1 MKFLSMIVA
10 GAVVGLG
17 ALSALGQEA
26 LMPAQLKAAQLTEQ
40 GQVMVAGRSTSYL
53 IRHLPVS
60 SFPELPAGVVDVL
73 NRRRCT
79 IPQTYQARRPENVVH
94 ASLEHAGSS
103 DWAVLCSV
111 DGTVSLLVFFDGGAE
126 AGEQV
131 AMVLVTAQEK
141 ERLQA
146 HAGSAVLGFN
156 WGIDPA
162 TPQQVHDAQ
171 NGMEKRPA
179 RVDHDALADSVVEQG
194 TVYHFYAKSA
204 WMLLEKAN

>member
-1 MKFLSMIVA
+1 MKSMHMVCGVA
-10 GAVVGLG
+10 VLALG

-26 LMPAQLKAAQLTEQ
+26 LMPAQVKAVQLTEQ
-40 GQVMVAGRSTSYL
+40 GQLMVDGRATPYL

-73 NRRRCT
+73 NRKGCT

-103 DWAVLCSV
+103 DWAVLCSAE
-111 DGTVSLLVFFDGGAE
+111 GTVSLLVFFGGAE
-126 AGEQV
+126 TREQQ
-131 AMVLVTAQEK
+131 AMVLVTAPEK

-146 HAGSAVLGFN
+146 HPGSAVLGFN

-162 TPQQVHDAQ
+162 SPQQVHDAQ
-171 NGMEKRPA
+171 NGLEKRPA

-194 TVYHFYAKSA
+194 TIYHFYSKSG
-204 WMLLEKAN
+204 WTVLEKAN